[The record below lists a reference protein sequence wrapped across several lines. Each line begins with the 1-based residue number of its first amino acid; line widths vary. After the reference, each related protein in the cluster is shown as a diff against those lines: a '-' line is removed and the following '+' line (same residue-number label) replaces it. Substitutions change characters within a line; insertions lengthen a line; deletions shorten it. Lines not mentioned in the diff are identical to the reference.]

1 MTEGSVEDVPKGTV
15 FFGAFL
21 FVLMRISV
29 HERLNLLK
37 IKLL

>member
-29 HERLNLLK
+29 HER
-37 IKLL
+37 IKPIKD